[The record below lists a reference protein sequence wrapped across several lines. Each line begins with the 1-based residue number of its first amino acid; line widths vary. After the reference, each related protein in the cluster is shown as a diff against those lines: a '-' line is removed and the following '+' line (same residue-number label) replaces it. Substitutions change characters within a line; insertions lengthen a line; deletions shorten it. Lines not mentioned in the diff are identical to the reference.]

1 MTIGQSKLHLKK
13 KNLLALPNAALR
25 EGTVR
30 AGGVGDPGPLLSMET
45 QSLKALLLLI
55 MLLLL

>member
-1 MTIGQSKLHLKK
+1 MTIGQSKLNLKK
-13 KNLLALPNAALR
+13 KNLLALPNVLR